1 MAPIPVPETI
11 RGFFDLEFGPDS
23 AGFFRTLFSVR
34 AVAVYFA
41 EALLFSPLLVLPY
54 LAARLT
60 GGSAHDVDRS
70 GDETGTAAPRR
81 SDPSRGR
88 RPEPAAADA
97 SA

>member
-1 MAPIPVPETI
+1 VPEAI

-23 AGFFRTLFSVR
+23 AGFFRTLFSAH

-60 GGSAHDVDRS
+60 GGAARDSDPGGA
-70 GDETGTAAPRR
+70 ETGPAARR
-81 SDPSRGR
+81 SAGPSRGR